1 MIKPDEIMT
10 VIDKGLP
17 FHKQSYKT
25 GNLFVLFKVKFP
37 TSLTTPQVGAAA
49 KALASMPKTDVEMD
63 CKETVKL
70 EKYNEGQRNT
80 HAQGGTE
87 GDESEEEEDG
97 PGAGGQRVQCN

>member
-1 MIKPDEIMT
+1 MT

-37 TSLTTPQVGAAA
+37 TTLSAPQVTAAGS
-49 KALASMPKTDVEMD
+49 ALASMPKADVDMN

-70 EKYNEGQRNT
+70 EKYNEGQKNT

-87 GDESEEEEDG
+87 GDSDEEDEDG
-97 PGAGGQRVQCN
+97 PGQGGQRVQCN